1 MTNAL
6 AHAAEAQ
13 RHIEWAH
20 EWQEREGETEATA
33 LATVA
38 LAQAHAT
45 LALAEQ
51 QRIANLI
58 ALAQARGRGL
68 GEQVAADALGALATF
83 HVHENPDMGGWYDLR
98 SEIARALGI
107 EAPDGR

>member
-1 MTNAL
+1 MTTTD
-6 AHAAEAQ
+6 HAAEARAQ
-13 RHIEWAH
+13 LGRIGVRLDPDAVLAAEVAH
-20 EWQEREGETEATA
+20 
-33 LATVA
+33 
-38 LAQAHAT
+38 AHAT

-68 GEQVAADALGALATF
+68 SEQVAADALGALATF

-98 SEIARALGI
+98 PEIARALGI
-107 EAPDGR
+107 EVPDGR